1 MIDYIHLVNMSKE
14 KYVQCLT
21 KLVETTSRARK
32 SIGIRSILKQN
43 HILTSVSGRGTFC
56 EELVLFKWLMFFD
69 IATVHIFMLVIMRH
83 LVNELNQF
91 FFLQFLVFIIYT
103 PNTQILLYAQEC
115 YSLQSEKNFTAL
127 NCLYHLIGQNIF

>member
-1 MIDYIHLVNMSKE
+1 
-14 KYVQCLT
+14 
-21 KLVETTSRARK
+21 
-32 SIGIRSILKQN
+32 
-43 HILTSVSGRGTFC
+43 
-56 EELVLFKWLMFFD
+56 MFFD